1 MAEIIEESEPLSRH
15 VKYALQRNAVLRKGE
30 HQKKLK
36 AIEQD
41 HTRKADE
48 IWHDRNQAV
57 RDHVMIE
64 IYANRQK
71 SSNVRSGS
79 RLSAAR
85 DRAAMAE
92 IEAISDLYLA
102 RGMQKRARKNKRYS
116 PPSSSVSVTDLASSV
131 KMNPTPDTFER
142 KLISRF
148 AERDETVLLR
158 RRQRTRSESDHGFS
172 SFRICL
178 HRQSVLVGTQS
189 QKR

>member
-41 HTRKADE
+41 HTRKDFSVYTKADE

-178 HRQSVLVGTQS
+178 HRVFYA
-189 QKR
+189 